1 MKLMALAFHVF
12 AQTESNPELSLPL
25 ICELFGWK
33 DGAVPECSS
42 MMLLLQAVALHPLG
56 GMLHMEQPDS
66 RIAEFLRQ
74 CVHAEHVGGMSV
86 EQIDVDEFY
95 ALYNEHLM
103 ERRDAP
109 DARDYVSY
117 ALKWNRHRRHIAAE
131 AHVLEAWRSLER
143 RWRWL

>member
-1 MKLMALAFHVF
+1 MFHRRVPRHFEGLPAEWGLDAGPESAGARLEQYEERVDSATARCNWCAWSMKLMALAFHVF

-86 EQIDVDEFY
+86 EQID
-95 ALYNEHLM
+95 H
-103 ERRDAP
+103 
-109 DARDYVSY
+109 S
-117 ALKWNRHRRHIAAE
+117 
-131 AHVLEAWRSLER
+131 
-143 RWRWL
+143 